1 MKRRTWLIAGAGAGA
16 ALAGIGWRG
25 FSDSRRQAHVHA
37 STGGLWQ
44 MSFERPDGTPLA
56 MASLRGQPLV
66 LNFWIT
72 C

>member
-44 MSFERPDGTPLA
+44 MSFERPRSPI
-56 MASLRGQPLV
+56 SRVHPSCS
-66 LNFWIT
+66 T
-72 C
+72 CGPPTVRRA